1 MQAMFRSA
9 ALLALAALGSSASMA
24 QPSPTQKSPAAT
36 QAAPARSA
44 AAGDEERAL
53 EIAIKPWKGDFQQML
68 DAKRIRVLVP
78 YGRTLYFNDKG
89 TERGITVETVRDFEH
104 YINKKY
110 VKDKRPVTVVILPTT
125 RDKLL
130 SQVVAGMG
138 DIAAGNLTVTEAR
151 LKTVDF
157 VAPDDYRPVREL
169 IVTGPK
175 APQLKTIDDLSG
187 KTVAVRPAT
196 SYYESIQ
203 ALNRRF
209 ASAGKPPTRIQQLPV
224 ALEDEDKLEMVNA
237 GLLDIV
243 VVDDWKA
250 EMWAQVLP
258 GIKVR
263 ADLVVRD
270 EGRTGWAIRKGS
282 PGLHAAI
289 MDFYREHLVKQ
300 GVAAYRHAQY
310 MKKIKQIQNPSV
322 GEDAKRFEQ
331 TIALFR
337 KYGAE
342 YDFDPLMMAAQG
354 FQESRLNQNAKSQV
368 GAIGVMQVMPAT
380 GKELGVGDIRQVE
393 ANIHAGVKYMDQ
405 LMSRYFKDAKFDEQ
419 NRTLFAFAAYNAGPG
434 RIQQMRNIARDRGLD
449 PDQWFNSVEIVT
461 AEKVGIE
468 TTTYVRNIFKY
479 YVSYKLLV
487 EHAAARS
494 KAVGQVAPGKP

>member
-1 MQAMFRSA
+1 MFRSLAFVAIA
-9 ALLALAALGSSASMA
+9 AFCCSASLARQTPTKQSSA
-24 QPSPTQKSPAAT
+24 
-36 QAAPARSA
+36 AAPAARA
-44 AAGDEERAL
+44 ALTSSDDEERAL

-68 DAKRIRVLVP
+68 ERKHIRVLVP
-78 YGRTLYFNDKG
+78 YSRTLYFNDKG
-89 TERGITVETVRDFEH
+89 TERGLAVETVRDFER
-104 YINKKY
+104 YINRKY
-110 VKDKRPVTVVILPTT
+110 VKDKRPLTVVILPTT

-130 SQVVAGMG
+130 SQVAAGMG
-138 DIAAGNLTVTEAR
+138 DIAAGNLTVTEAG

-157 VAPDDYRPVREL
+157 VAPDDFRPVREL
-169 IVTGPK
+169 IVTGPG
-175 APQLKTIDDLSG
+175 APELRTIDDLSG

-209 ASAGKPPTRIQQLPV
+209 AAAKKPPISIQQLPV
-224 ALEDEDKLEMVNA
+224 ALEDEDKMEMANA

-250 EMWAQVLP
+250 DLWAQVLP
-258 GIKVR
+258 NIKVHK
-263 ADLVVRD
+263 DLVVRD
-270 EGRTGWAIRKGS
+270 GGRTGWAIRKGS
-282 PGLHAAI
+282 PALRDAI

-300 GVAAYRHAQY
+300 GVAAYRLAQY
-310 MKKIKQIQNPSV
+310 MKKIKQIQNPSG
-322 GEDAKRFEQ
+322 GEDAKRFER

-337 KYGAE
+337 KYGAQ

-354 FQESRLNQNAKSQV
+354 FQESRLDQNAKSHV

-380 GKELGVGDIRQVE
+380 GKELGVGDIRQLE
-393 ANIHAGVKYMDQ
+393 ANVHAGVKYMDQ

-419 NRTLFAFAAYNAGPG
+419 NRALFAFAAYNAGPG
-434 RIQQMRNIARDRGLD
+434 RIQQMRTLARGRGLD
-449 PDQWFNSVEIVT
+449 PDIWFNNVEIVT

-479 YVSYKLLV
+479 YVSYKLIA
-487 EHAAARS
+487 EHAAAQK
-494 KAVGQVAPGKP
+494 KAVETVTSGRS